1 MKDVSATNAIDDF
14 PAFSHIVLQTV
25 LNFLELVS
33 LLTHTHLRLNPLQQF
48 DLPVVDR
55 LSQFLKT
62 YISTLIPYTMESA
75 SSINFKS
82 SLEVCSLSI
91 F

>member
-1 MKDVSATNAIDDF
+1 MKDESTANAIDDF
-14 PAFSHIVLQTV
+14 PAFPHVILETI

-33 LLTHTHLRLNPLQQF
+33 LLTHAHLRLNSLQQL
-48 DLPVVDR
+48 DLPVVNGF
-55 LSQFLKT
+55 SQFLKT
-62 YISTLIPYTMESA
+62 YISTPIPSTMESA

-82 SLEVCSLSI
+82 SLDVCNFNI